1 MSRLSGPVS
10 AAVLFMLFVFVHVVK
25 LDAKGAHEENRQL
38 EAQILREQQAIQIL
52 SAEWSHLNQPAK
64 LDQMA
69 GRFLALKE
77 VRTTQIVAL
86 EDVPYMGLDLFDQHG
101 VSGPVMAASH
111 ERPRY
116 QGRDNN
122 YYVQIQA
129 KE

>member
-1 MSRLSGPVS
+1 MSRMVGPVS
-10 AAVLFMLFVFVHVVK
+10 AAVLFMLFIFVHVVK
-25 LDAKGAHEENRQL
+25 LDAKGAREENRRL
-38 EAQILREQQAIQIL
+38 EVQILREQQAIQIL

-64 LDQMA
+64 LEQMA
-69 GRFLALKE
+69 GRYLALKE

-101 VSGPVMAASH
+101 VTAPVMAAAH
-111 ERPRY
+111 EGPRY
-116 QGRDNN
+116 QQPGSE

>member
-1 MSRLSGPVS
+1 MSRLTGPVS
-10 AAVLFMLFVFVHVVK
+10 AAVLFMLFIFVHVVK
-25 LDAKGAHEENRQL
+25 LDAKGAREENYRL
-38 EAQILREQQAIQIL
+38 EAEIQREQQAIQIL

-64 LDQMA
+64 LEQMA
-69 GRFLALKE
+69 VRYLALKE

-101 VSGPVMAASH
+101 VSGPVMDAAH
-111 ERPRY
+111 ETPRY
-116 QGRDNN
+116 QQPGSD